1 MKNFDYWKVSKFI
14 PDCVCDTLVQ
24 SYSDWKQAIVHN
36 NELVNSSRKLRESD
50 VTWIKDPFW
59 MTSFFKIMSD
69 INEVSGLN
77 FNIQRVENLQ
87 LTRYVAPA
95 GHYDFHM
102 DGNGYILR
110 KEDGLTRRLSMS
122 VLLNDPSEFE
132 GGDFIFH
139 VGAEPYSVDMGK
151 GDIIV
156 FPSYN
161 LHKVSQVTKGTRY
174 SLVVWA
180 LGNPIV

>member
-1 MKNFDYWKVSKFI
+1 
-14 PDCVCDTLVQ
+14 
-24 SYSDWKQAIVHN
+24 
-36 NELVNSSRKLRESD
+36 
-50 VTWIKDPFW
+50 
-59 MTSFFKIMSD
+59 MSD

-132 GGDFIFH
+132 GGDLIFH

>member
-1 MKNFDYWKVSKFI
+1 MKEFDYWRIPKFI

-24 SYSDWKQAIVHN
+24 SYGDWQHGTIDNDIV
-36 NELVNSSRKLRESD
+36 EEKVRESD
-50 VTWIKDPFW
+50 IAWIRDPFW

-77 FNIQRVENLQ
+77 FNIQRVEHLQ

-102 DGNGYILR
+102 DSNGYTSR
-110 KEDGLTRRLSMS
+110 QEDGLTRKLSMS
-122 VLLNDPSEFE
+122 VLLNDSSEFE
-132 GGDFIFH
+132 GGDFTFY
-139 VGAEPYSVDMGK
+139 VSAEPYSVDMGK